1 MNFECILYEKDQGVA
16 TIKLNRPEVLNA
28 MNKQLWLDLQAALED
43 ARKDEQVKA
52 LIITG
57 EGRAFSTGAD
67 LKESKTRSV
76 EEYRNYLVELQEG
89 SRKIIRFEKPTIA
102 AINGYALGSG
112 YELALACDIRIA
124 AEEAQIGSP
133 EAMVTS
139 SVTGGAFRLI
149 QNLIGPGKAKELL
162 FTGQYIDGKEAERI
176 GLVNTSVPL
185 KQLESAAREMAEKI
199 VANSAV
205 SIKMIK
211 KGLQMAQSGI
221 SLDAL
226 MDFEIEACLTC
237 VSTKERQGSLKEVEN
252 RKKEKGKKGKKVP
265 VTLLRYNSS
274 RHYTL
279 PSSRSQTKR
288 QQNCKAVTG
297 TICHLLTRP
306 RRDRSARPFSAR
318 DVAFRS

>member
-1 MNFECILYEKDQGVA
+1 MNFECILYEKNQGVA

-43 ARKDEQVKA
+43 AREDMQIKA

-76 EEYRNYLVELQEG
+76 EEYRDYLVELQEA

-176 GLVNTSVPL
+176 GLVNRSVPL
-185 KQLESAAREMAEKI
+185 KQLDSAAREMAEKI
-199 VANSAV
+199 VANSAI

-237 VSTKERQGSLKEVEN
+237 VSTKERQESLKAFAE
-252 RKKEKGKKGKKVP
+252 RKKK
-265 VTLLRYNSS
+265 
-274 RHYTL
+274 
-279 PSSRSQTKR
+279 
-288 QQNCKAVTG
+288 
-297 TICHLLTRP
+297 
-306 RRDRSARPFSAR
+306 
-318 DVAFRS
+318 